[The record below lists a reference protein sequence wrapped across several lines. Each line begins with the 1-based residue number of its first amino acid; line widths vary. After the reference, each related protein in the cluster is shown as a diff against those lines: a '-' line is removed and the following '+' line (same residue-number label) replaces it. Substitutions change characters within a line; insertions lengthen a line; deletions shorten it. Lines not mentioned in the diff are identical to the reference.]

1 MTHKNVAVF
10 CGSAMGTDPVFRE
23 KAEELAARLA
33 DNNCDLVY
41 GGGARGIMGVF
52 AAAMKKRGRRIIGV
66 SPKRFEK
73 PNSEMPFEIDEHY
86 VVDTMQ
92 ERKAKMY
99 EKSDAFII
107 FPGGTG
113 TLDEM
118 AEIIT
123 LKTLGFTGKPIVI
136 YNLNGFYNGL
146 IALLDGMKK
155 NGFLKDNN
163 NFAIVDTVD
172 EVMEYLENTPAYKG
186 AWEN

>member
-1 MTHKNVAVF
+1 MIHKNIAVF
-10 CGSAMGTDPVFRE
+10 CGSAMGTDSAFKER
-23 KAEELAARLA
+23 AEELASMLA

-52 AAAMKKRGRRIIGV
+52 ASVMKGKGRRVIGV

-73 PNSEMPFEIDEHY
+73 SNNEMPFAIDEHY
-86 VVDTMQ
+86 VVNTMQ
-92 ERKAKMY
+92 ERKAMMY

-123 LKTLGFTGKPIVI
+123 LKKLGFTGKPIVI

-146 IALLDGMKK
+146 IALLDEMKAA
-155 NGFLKDNN
+155 GFVNDISC
-163 NFAIVDTVD
+163 FAIVNTAD
-172 EVMEYLENTPAYKG
+172 EVMEYLENTPSYKG
-186 AWEN
+186 KWEN